1 MWRKKVKKS
10 EIASKVSK
18 EYQIPLELAKSL
30 VEGVFSWIAQKTAED
45 GRVEIRGF
53 GVFKL
58 RRRSG
63 RFTKN
68 PKTGI
73 EMYVEE
79 RYLMSFKPS
88 KKLLKRLNEKV

>member
-1 MWRKKVKKS
+1 MRKS
-10 EIASKVSK
+10 EIINKLSEDHK
-18 EYQIPLELAKSL
+18 IPLDVAKKL
-30 VEGVFSWIAQKTAED
+30 VEEVFSWIVQKTAEE

-58 RRRSG
+58 RRRNG

-73 EMYVEE
+73 EMYIED
-79 RYLMSFKPS
+79 RYLISFKPS
-88 KKLLKRLNEKV
+88 KKLLKKLNEEI

>member
-1 MWRKKVKKS
+1 VRKS
-10 EIASKVSK
+10 EIVNKLAK
-18 EYQIPLELAKSL
+18 EYNISVKEARRI
-30 VEGVFSWIAQKTAED
+30 VEEIFFWIAQKTAED
-45 GRVEIRGF
+45 GQVQIRGF

-73 EMYVEE
+73 EAYIEE
-79 RYLMSFKPS
+79 RYLIGFKPS
-88 KKLLKRLNEKV
+88 KKLLAKLNEKV

>member
-1 MWRKKVKKS
+1 MRKS
-10 EIASKVSK
+10 EIINKLSEDHNISLDV
-18 EYQIPLELAKSL
+18 AKKL
-30 VEGVFSWIAQKTAED
+30 VEEVLSWIVQKTAEE

-58 RRRSG
+58 KRRNG

-73 EMYVEE
+73 EMYIED
-79 RYLMSFKPS
+79 RYLISFKPS
-88 KKLLKRLNEKV
+88 KKLLKKLNEEI

>member
-1 MWRKKVKKS
+1 MRKS
-10 EIASKVSK
+10 EIINKLSEDHK
-18 EYQIPLELAKSL
+18 IPLDVAKKL
-30 VEGVFSWIAQKTAED
+30 VEEVFSWIVQKTAEE

-58 RRRSG
+58 RRRDG

-73 EMYVEE
+73 EMYIED
-79 RYLMSFKPS
+79 RYLISFKPS
-88 KKLLKRLNEKV
+88 KKLLKKLNEEI